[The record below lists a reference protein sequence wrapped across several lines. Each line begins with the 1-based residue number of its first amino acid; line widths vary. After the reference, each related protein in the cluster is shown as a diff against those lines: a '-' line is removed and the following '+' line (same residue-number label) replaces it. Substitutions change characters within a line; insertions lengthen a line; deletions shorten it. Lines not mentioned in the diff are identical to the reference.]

1 MYKVLLADDEALSRQ
16 MMRTL
21 IDWNALGF
29 EIAGEASD
37 GNEALELVYRLHPD
51 VILTDI
57 RMPGMN
63 GLQFIKK
70 VKETAGDPDIIF
82 VSAYADFEYVR
93 EAISLGGV
101 NYLLKPVDE
110 NELIKTLRQTAL
122 KIGRQKTEESLRQKS
137 SLRENCQEI
146 AAFMK
151 TGKGEPNA
159 AKSLFSLNME
169 PADFH
174 LLGIIYGWKSIG
186 EQIKNV
192 HQIEEKNAYFK
203 QKTQG
208 ILQECGEGILLEEE
222 ENRCV
227 FFLNHGKRE
236 RIICCAEK
244 IIEMYRQEMGMEVQ
258 VCFSL
263 PGKSL
268 TMLPEMYHRFLLL
281 ERYSYYIGEENILG
295 YGYNCREEEFDQ
307 LELLDLTREVEKEIE
322 EGRIGS
328 ARERIDAFLED
339 TDRMSPLS
347 LPQLDEFCF
356 SVLRTVQG
364 KLLRREGGS
373 PGGLQVLRQG
383 YHDIEKIATLQERKR
398 FLRDALENLEEEGGG
413 GTGCSR
419 LVKDGIDY
427 LRKNYEKDI
436 SLDEICTHLSV
447 SKNYFCYL
455 FKRETGENLWSYLI
469 GLRLKKAEELLAQT
483 DLKSYEVAYMVGY
496 DNPSYFSRLF
506 KKMTGM
512 TPNEYRAQSK

>member
-1 MYKVLLADDEALSRQ
+1 MYKVLLADDEELSRQ
-16 MMRTL
+16 MMRSL

-51 VILTDI
+51 LILTDI

-63 GLQFIKK
+63 GLSFTKK
-70 VKETAGDPDIIF
+70 VREMAGSPDIVF

-110 NELIKTLRQTAL
+110 NELVKTLRQTAIKL
-122 KIGRQKTEESLRQKS
+122 GRQKTEESLRQKS

-151 TGKGEPNA
+151 TGKGEQNA
-159 AKSLFSLNME
+159 SRSLFFLNME
-169 PADFH
+169 PENFH
-174 LLGIIYGWKSIG
+174 LFGIIYGWKSIG
-186 EQIKNV
+186 EQTRNI
-192 HQIEEKNAYFK
+192 HQIEEKNIYFK
-203 QKTQG
+203 QKTQE
-208 ILQECGEGILLEEE
+208 ILQECGEPLLLEEE
-222 ENRCV
+222 ENRCI
-227 FFLNHGKRE
+227 FLVNGCKRE
-236 RIICCAEK
+236 GIVDCAGK
-244 IIEMYRQEMGMEVQ
+244 IIEMYRLEMGMEVQ

-322 EGRIGS
+322 EGRIG
-328 ARERIDAFLED
+328 AAWQRMDAFLED

-356 SVLRTVQG
+356 SVLRTVQE

-373 PGGLQVLRQG
+373 PSELPVLRLG
-383 YHDIEKIATLQERKR
+383 YHDIEKITTLQERKQ
-398 FLRDALENLEEEGGG
+398 FLQDALENLEEEGGRP
-413 GTGCSR
+413 GCSR
-419 LVKDGIDY
+419 LVKDGIEY

-455 FKRETGENLWSYLI
+455 FRRETGENLWSYLI

-483 DLKSYEVAYMVGY
+483 DLKSYEIAYMVGY

-512 TPNEYRAQSK
+512 TPNEYRGQSR